1 MFHTTANVSYQDNL
15 VLLCRY
21 YIYTVVLTA
30 SSFIIRLYIHI
41 YIYIYI
47 TGRYNPVGPKDSQ
60 SLTLCLNSTKIVE
73 TLEDVMRKARA
84 MYGAGAYLHWFTKHG
99 CSKVTTGLKATH
111 ELAEKV
117 NVPVFL
123 DISRTVL
130 SRMG

>member
-1 MFHTTANVSYQDNL
+1 MDTI
-15 VLLCRY
+15 
-21 YIYTVVLTA
+21 YIYTVVLTG
-30 SSFIIRLYIHI
+30 SSSIIRLYIH
-41 YIYIYI
+41 IYIYI

-117 NVPVFL
+117 NVPVFW
-123 DISRTVL
+123 IFREPF
-130 SRMG
+130 

>member
-15 VLLCRY
+15 VLLY
-21 YIYTVVLTA
+21 GNYIYTVVLTA
-30 SSFIIRLYIHI
+30 SSFIIRLYIH
-41 YIYIYI
+41 IYIYI

-84 MYGAGAYLHWFTKHG
+84 MYGVGAYLHWFTKHG

>member
-15 VLLCRY
+15 VLLY
-21 YIYTVVLTA
+21 GNYIYTVVLTA
-30 SSFIIRLYIHI
+30 SSFIIRLYIH
-41 YIYIYI
+41 IYIYI

-130 SRMG
+130 SPMG

>member
-15 VLLCRY
+15 VLLYGY
-21 YIYTVVLTA
+21 YIYIYRCTNWVFVYNT
-30 SSFIIRLYIHI
+30 FIYSH
-41 YIYIYI
+41 IYIYI

-130 SRMG
+130 SPMG

>member
-15 VLLCRY
+15 VLLY
-21 YIYTVVLTA
+21 GYYIYIYTVVLTG
-30 SSFIIRLYIHI
+30 SSSIIRLYIH
-41 YIYIYI
+41 IYIYI

-130 SRMG
+130 SPMG

>member
-15 VLLCRY
+15 VLLYKY

-30 SSFIIRLYIHI
+30 SSFIIRLYIH
-41 YIYIYI
+41 IYIYI

-73 TLEDVMRKARA
+73 TLEDVTRKARA

-130 SRMG
+130 SPMG

>member
-15 VLLCRY
+15 VLLY
-21 YIYTVVLTA
+21 GYYIYIYTVVLTG
-30 SSFIIRLYIHI
+30 SSSIIRLYIH
-41 YIYIYI
+41 IYIYI